1 MSSRG
6 VPPQSRSTYRIATT
20 EYVAN
25 EEPERIGR
33 GGETRSLGLLRD
45 ALVAHARTNG
55 FARDT

>member
-1 MSSRG
+1 MRSRG
-6 VPPQSRSTYRIATT
+6 VAPQSGSTYRIATT
-20 EYVAN
+20 DYVAS

-33 GGETRSLGLLRD
+33 GGEARSLGLLRD